1 MKKILILTLALLMLL
16 GTLAACNTPSPDL
29 PEEQTTTQD
38 TESTQQTTTQDTEN
52 TPPTTDE
59 VTTQPEPEQ
68 ELEIRPA
75 TPPECA
81 QTPEQIVENLTADLT
96 VMQTGS
102 RTKEVILPLQEADN
116 VAEAFTLAGYAVA
129 KPFALEGAKFEN
141 IIFYSTECTV
151 TLQKTANSA
160 YLFWEPYSADALDL
174 LFTNNATNTGEVI
187 AAQIGVEREEETDN
201 PMIGMCYV
209 YKLSDGSAVIID
221 GGVNTKACRNNILA
235 TLQRMDIAKDD
246 AGRYRITA
254 WVLTHGHS
262 DHRGAIVGFGKNYG
276 DQVSLSYLVYNFPL
290 GELSTST
297 WDLLAFEEKMA
308 KFYPDAQYVAP
319 HAGLQYHFD
328 NLTVQVLYS
337 PELIYSPDQP
347 VEYYN
352 NTSLIFI
359 ADCAGARIL
368 HMGDAGE
375 LASTATWELYEKSA
389 FGANVLQI
397 THHGLYTGPDSHK
410 WKNLK
415 NIYSASQATLGLLP
429 MGSRKPGDSRN
440 GRHTVLIGWGGANY
454 QVSFVINKRDNHG
467 QSSISQEY
475 YEQFV
480 AQVAAGT
487 AQHQTLFGYDGI
499 NTVTNDDGMITYLSC
514 NETTPMVTLITLSA
528 QGASIAHNQML
539 YDWFAD
545 TATAD

>member
-1 MKKILILTLALLMLL
+1 MKKFLILLLSILMIASVLS
-16 GTLAACNTPSPDL
+16 ACDTKEPPADTV
-29 PEEQTTTQD
+29 QTDAPTR
-38 TESTQQTTTQDTEN
+38 ESTQLQPEQPTQADTETEAETKVELV
-52 TPPTTDE
+52 TPPQN
-59 VTTQPEPEQ
+59 TQPPMQVIEA
-68 ELEIRPA
+68 LDA
-75 TPPECA
+75 SA
-81 QTPEQIVENLTADLT
+81 AV
-96 VMQTGS
+96 VQTGN
-102 RTKEVILPLQEADN
+102 TTWQAFLKENDLGKVQQ
-116 VAEAFTLAGYAVA
+116 AFTDAGYAGV
-129 KPFALEGAKFEN
+129 KPTAIPGTAIESVVM
-141 IIFYSTECTV
+141 YSADHVV
-151 TLQKTANSA
+151 TLQKTKDATYA
-160 YLFWEPYSADALDL
+160 IWQPYCEGALSL
-174 LFTNNATNTGEVI
+174 LFPNDATNTGEVI
-187 AAQIGVEREEETDN
+187 VAQIGVEREDEADN

-209 YKLSDGSAVIID
+209 YKLADGSALIID
-221 GGVNTKACRNNILA
+221 GGLNTESCRNNILS
-235 TLQRMDIAKDD
+235 TLQALDIAKDQD
-246 AGRYRITA
+246 GRYCVTA
-254 WVLTHGHS
+254 WILTHGHS
-262 DHRGAIVGFGKNYG
+262 DHRGAIVGFGKNLG
-276 DQVSLSYLVYNFPL
+276 DRVSLSYLLYNVPL
-290 GELSTST
+290 GSLSTST
-297 WDLLAFEEKMA
+297 WDSAAFEEKMV
-308 KFYPDAQYVAP
+308 KFFPDAQYVAP
-319 HAGLQYHFD
+319 HAGLQYHFG
-328 NLTVQVLYS
+328 NLTVQMLYS
-337 PELIYSPDQP
+337 PEMLYAPDQP